1 MSLPLSN
8 TESESSMKIC
18 CETAVVII
26 ICSINLLLIV
36 SIIGFIYAV
45 IVLLT
50 VPAVIIAYDYIV
62 ATWENLAD
70 IRGELIIAFYLVCL
84 ILTLIMLLATL
95 KKNNY
100 WQK

>member
-8 TESESSMKIC
+8 TESESCIRIC

-36 SIIGFIYAV
+36 SIIGFIYAA

-50 VPAVIIAYDYIV
+50 VPAVVIAYDYIII
-62 ATWENLAD
+62 TWENLAD
-70 IRGELIIAFYLVCL
+70 IHEELIIGFYLVCSL
-84 ILTLIMLLATL
+84 LTLIMLLATL